1 MPLSSNAPFLVSL
14 SRATALLSLLL
25 ATGCDNQ
32 GDETESGELQIRQ
45 ESFELRAPNCKKEE
59 DCPSVSVD
67 YQLFENRPA
76 LNNAIREQL
85 AQQLQGVAED
95 AESPESVA
103 AAAEEFLQQAERAP
117 EDTGNRWHMQ
127 GNGKLLGRS
136 GKLVTIEIGS
146 YAYTGGAH
154 GIPTTHWLNWDLGAG
169 EPVALEQIIRP
180 GQEAAFWD
188 LARAAHERW
197 LEEEAD
203 IGEEFRQGWPF
214 ARTEDFHLDK
224 KGLTLLYGVY
234 ELGPYAMGQVQLT
247 IPRDKLDK
255 VVREEYLV
263 K

>member
-1 MPLSSNAPFLVSL
+1 MPLSSNASFPVAL
-14 SRATALLSLLL
+14 SRVTALLALLL
-25 ATGCDNQ
+25 AAGCDNR
-32 GDETESGELQIRQ
+32 GDETKPGKLQVRQ
-45 ESFELRAPNCKKEE
+45 ESFELRAPDCKGEE
-59 DCPSVSVD
+59 CPSVSVD

-85 AQQLQGVAED
+85 AQQLQGFAEE
-95 AESPESVA
+95 AGSPGSVA
-103 AAAEEFLQQAERAP
+103 AAAEAFLQQAERAP

-154 GIPTTHWLNWDLGAG
+154 GIPTTHWLNWDLEAG

-197 LEEEAD
+197 LEEEANID
-203 IGEEFRQGWPF
+203 EEFRQGWPF
-214 ARTEDFHLDK
+214 ARTENFHLDK

-255 VVREEYLV
+255 VVREEYLAE
-263 K
+263 